1 MYSSSYFLIVESK
14 YMRKELP
21 LLKKLAQSETI
32 KERVKVEDMEFSK
45 MGQKVMDLDDLIKE
59 LNTKKSQSEKA
70 IEQLTK
76 ETKNL

>member
-1 MYSSSYFLIVESK
+1 
-14 YMRKELP
+14 MRKELP